1 MRSVCVALFAISALV
16 CAPVMAQAK
25 NSAKNGAK
33 NGAEALT
40 PEQAADRRVWTD
52 ELARWNAEHMAAAR
66 KLEFVV
72 AALKRHDTGFD
83 LHESEVRAH
92 GTQAGDADTTSVHP
106 QLRTAHEQAR
116 NVHDDLMDAVDAL
129 TRGMRKNL
137 GKNQSFPDVSA
148 EP

>member
-1 MRSVCVALFAISALV
+1 MVRSVFVALFAISALV

-25 NSAKNGAK
+25 DGAK

-83 LHESEVRAH
+83 L
-92 GTQAGDADTTSVHP
+92 
-106 QLRTAHEQAR
+106 LR
-116 NVHDDLMDAVDAL
+116 L
-129 TRGMRKNL
+129 
-137 GKNQSFPDVSA
+137 
-148 EP
+148 